1 MSITTM
7 NWALRLTL
15 PPRTSTAKALL
26 MVLSYRA
33 RLTAAEK
40 FECYPSIS
48 YLAGVTGQNRKT
60 IQSNLVK
67 LQRWGLLSDT
77 GRRMGKTRQVIVYRL
92 HLRETIST
100 GHPQKSEKNA
110 ERGPKTNVKK
120 PKKDGEH
127 GQTRDTN
134 SSISIDGDRCFYA
147 HAREKI
153 DTRPATEAPNDLA
166 PGDARA
172 QVMAQIQELV
182 RTLQPHKAK
191 RPPRPIDSVEADP
204 REGGAA

>member
-7 NWALRLTL
+7 NWALRLSL
-15 PPRTSTAKALL
+15 PPRTSSAKSLL

-33 RLTAAEK
+33 RPTAQEK
-40 FECYPSIS
+40 FECYPSVS
-48 YLAGVTGQNRKT
+48 YLAGATGQNRKT

-92 HLRETIST
+92 HLREGIST
-100 GHPQKSEKNA
+100 GHPQKSGKNA
-110 ERGPKTNVKK
+110 ERSPKKNVKQ
-120 PKKDGEH
+120 PKNDAKDD
-127 GQTRDTN
+127 QTRATD
-134 SSISIDGDRCFYA
+134 SFISIDGDRCFYA

-153 DTRPATEAPNDLA
+153 DTRPATQSSNDIA

-182 RTLQPHKAK
+182 QILRPGQPK
-191 RPPRPIDSVEADP
+191 RPSSPIDRTAADP
-204 REGGAA
+204 REGGAV